1 MESSTLPFPFLE
13 VLVDQKIDKPL
24 CYENRGFYL
33 SIGSRVLVPLRS
45 KIVKA
50 TVIRGL
56 EKSSFEKTAKI
67 HSLLEEESLTEDLMH
82 LAQWMS
88 EYYMTPFQKVLTTL
102 LPASLKKKTQKEE
115 QFFVEKKAS
124 IAALT
129 DLAASICEQNHPQK
143 KVLEVIL
150 KEQKGIYLSKL
161 LELAKVSKSPVET
174 LVKKGVLELKKIEV
188 DRSFFQHEDFILAPN
203 KILNNEQQS
212 ALEKIFFKLQEKKFH
227 TELLFG
233 VTGSGKTEVYLQ
245 AIQKAR
251 SLGLGVLFL
260 VPEIALT
267 TQTIDRLVSRFNEQ
281 IAVLHHR
288 LSDGERFDAYRG
300 ILSGKISIVIGARS
314 AIFAPVQNL
323 GLIIVDEEQDGS
335 FKQTEEMPCY
345 NARDVAIVRAKNRK
359 AICILGSA
367 TPCFETFYNTLH
379 QKYGISTLTQRAK
392 QNPLPEVKIVDMR
405 HEDDKKKCRALF
417 SDLLLEKIED
427 RLQRG
432 EQTLLFLN
440 RRGFFKCQI
449 CTTCNET
456 LKCDQCDVCLT
467 YHKGENILACHLCG
481 YTQDPQKAVC
491 KKCHSKETMRFQ
503 GPGTEQVE
511 RALKALF
518 KEARVLRMDRD
529 TTRHKGSHDA
539 LYREFKSQK
548 ADILIG
554 TQMIAKG
561 LDFPLVTL
569 VGILNA
575 DSMLHIPD
583 FRSAEN
589 AFQLLSQVAG
599 RAGRGDFPGEVIL
612 QTRLPEYQVMHY
624 ASKGDYKN
632 FFAEE
637 LLLRKQFHYP
647 PYKKMC
653 RIVLQSTESALIERF
668 GVYLTQLLEK
678 NREPDVDILPYTL
691 CGLTK
696 AKGKHRGQILLKAQK
711 FTSLKKMVLLI
722 PKHEKIKC
730 LVDID
735 PLQTFF

>member
-1 MESSTLPFPFLE
+1 MASAPLIPPFVE
-13 VLVDQKIDKPL
+13 VLVDQRVFKPL
-24 CYENRGFYL
+24 CYENTGFAL
-33 SIGSRVLVPLRS
+33 NVGSRVLVPLINKS
-45 KIVKA
+45 VKG
-50 TVIRGL
+50 TVVGCL
-56 EKSSFEKTAKI
+56 NAASFQKVAKI
-67 HSLLEEESLTEDLMH
+67 DSVLVEESLTEDLMD
-82 LAQWMS
+82 LAEWMS
-88 EYYMTPFQKVLTTL
+88 AYYLTPFQKVLTTL
-102 LPASLKKKTQKEE
+102 LPASLKKKIKKEE
-115 QFFVEKKAS
+115 HYFVTRRAP
-124 IAALT
+124 IA
-129 DLAASICEQNHPQK
+129 DLIEAASKILDPKNPQK
-143 KVLEVIL
+143 RVLEYL
-150 KEQKGIYLSKL
+150 LMQEKGVFLSKL
-161 LELAKVSKSPVET
+161 LEETGVSKSPIES
-174 LVKKGVLELKKIEV
+174 LVKKKWIDLKKLEV
-188 DRSFFQHEDFILAPN
+188 DRSLFTHEDFLLSPP
-203 KILNNEQQS
+203 KKLNEEQQQ
-212 ALEKIFFKLQEKKFH
+212 ALDKIVLGLEAKTFL

-251 SLGLGVLFL
+251 SLGLGVLYL

-267 TQTIDRLVSRFNEQ
+267 TQTIDRLLSRFSEQ

-314 AIFAPVQNL
+314 AIFAPVKNL

-345 NARDVAIVRAKNRK
+345 NARDVAIVRAKYLK
-359 AICILGSA
+359 AVCVLGSA
-367 TPCFETFYNTLH
+367 TPCFETFYNAQNL
-379 QKYGISTLTQRAK
+379 KYGISCLTQRAK

-417 SDLLLEKIED
+417 SDLLLNKIED
-427 RLQRG
+427 RLKKG

-481 YTQDPQKAVC
+481 FTQDPKEAFC
-491 KKCHSKETMRFQ
+491 KKCRSKETMRFQ

-589 AFQLLSQVAG
+589 AFQLLSQVSG
-599 RAGRGDFPGEVIL
+599 RAGRGDFPGEVVL
-612 QTRLPEYQVMHY
+612 QTRLPDYQVIHH
-624 ASKGDYKN
+624 ASKEDYKN
-632 FFAEE
+632 FFEE
-637 LLLRKQFHYP
+637 EILLRKQFDYP
-647 PYKKMC
+647 PFKKMC
-653 RIVLQSTESALIERF
+653 RIVLQAPESTLLDRF
-668 GVYLTQLLEK
+668 GTFLTHLFEK
-678 NREPDVDILPYTL
+678 NRELDVDILPYTL

-696 AKGKHRGQILLKAQK
+696 AKGQYRGQILLKAQK

-722 PKHEKIKC
+722 PKAEKIKI
-730 LVDID
+730 LVDVD

>member
-1 MESSTLPFPFLE
+1 MESSSNTFPFLE

-24 CYENRGFYL
+24 CYENRGYVL
-33 SIGSRVLVPLRS
+33 SIGSRVLVPLRN

-50 TVIRGL
+50 TVIKGL
-56 EKSSFEKTAKI
+56 QKPTFEKTAKI
-67 HSLLEEESLTEDLMH
+67 HSVLEEESLTEDLMK
-82 LAQWMS
+82 LASWMS
-88 EYYMTPFQKVLTTL
+88 EYYMTPYQKVLTTL

-115 QFFVEKKAS
+115 QFFVEKKAPTAS
-124 IAALT
+124 LIE
-129 DLAASICEQNHPQK
+129 LAASIHQKNSPQK

-161 LELAKVSKSPVET
+161 LELAEVSKSPVDT
-174 LVKKGVLELKKIEV
+174 LVKKGFLELRKIEV

-203 KILNNEQQS
+203 KVLNSEQQI
-212 ALEKIFFKLQEKKFH
+212 ALEKIFLKLGEKKFH

-251 SLGLGVLFL
+251 SLNLGVLFL

-267 TQTIDRLVSRFNEQ
+267 TQTIERLNSRFSEQ

-345 NARDVAIVRAKNRK
+345 NARDIAIVRAKNLK
-359 AICILGSA
+359 AVCILGSA
-367 TPCFETFYNTLH
+367 TPSFETFYNTKND
-379 QKYGISTLTQRAK
+379 KYGISNLTQRAK
-392 QNPLPEVKIVDMR
+392 QNPLPDVKIVDMR
-405 HEDDKKKCRALF
+405 LEDDKKKCRALF
-417 SDLLLEKIED
+417 SDLLLNKIED
-427 RLQRG
+427 RLKKG

-481 YTQDPQKAVC
+481 YTQDPQKVFC

-612 QTRLPEYQVMHY
+612 QTRLPDYQVIHH
-624 ASKGDYKN
+624 ASKEDYKN
-632 FFAEE
+632 FFDEE
-637 LLLRKQFHYP
+637 LILRKQFQYP
-647 PYKKMC
+647 PFKKMC
-653 RIVLQSTESALIERF
+653 RIILQSSQNDLLDRF
-668 GVYLTQLLEK
+668 GSYLTHLLEK
-678 NREPDVDILPYTL
+678 YKEEDVDIYPYTL

-696 AKGKHRGQILLKAQK
+696 AKGQHRGQILLKALK
-711 FTSLKKMVLLI
+711 FTSLKKMVLKI
-722 PKHEKIKC
+722 PKQEKIKC
-730 LVDID
+730 LVDVD

>member
-1 MESSTLPFPFLE
+1 MASSALPPPFLE

-24 CYENRGFYL
+24 CYENCGLLLFV
-33 SIGSRVLVPLRS
+33 GSRVLVPLRN

-50 TVIRGL
+50 TVVKAL
-56 EKSSFEKTAKI
+56 EKPSFAKTAKI
-67 HSLLEEESLTEDLMH
+67 HSLLEEESLTEDLMQ
-82 LAQWMS
+82 LATWMS

-124 IAALT
+124 LATLIE
-129 DLAASICEQNHPQK
+129 LAASISQKNHPQK

-150 KEQKGIYLSKL
+150 KQDKGIYLSKL
-161 LELAKVSKSPVET
+161 LELAETSKSPVDT
-174 LVKKGVLELKKIEV
+174 LVKKGFLALKKIEV
-188 DRSFFQHEDFILAPN
+188 DRSFFQHEDFLLAPSKTLN
-203 KILNNEQQS
+203 SEQMAALKKITTKLD
-212 ALEKIFFKLQEKKFH
+212 EKTFH

-245 AIQKAR
+245 AIHKAR
-251 SLGLGVLFL
+251 SMGLGVVFL

-267 TQTIDRLVSRFNEQ
+267 TQTIERLLSRFSEQ

-345 NARDVAIVRAKNRK
+345 NARDVAIVRAKNLN
-359 AICILGSA
+359 ALCILGSA
-367 TPCFETFYNTLH
+367 TPCFETYYNAENL
-379 QKYGISTLTQRAK
+379 KYGQSTLTLRAK
-392 QNPLPEVKIVDMR
+392 QNPLPDVKIVDMR

-427 RLQRG
+427 RLKKG

-449 CTTCNET
+449 CTSCNET

-481 YTQDPQKAVC
+481 FTQDPQKAFC
-491 KKCHSKETMRFQ
+491 KKCCSRETMRFQ

-583 FRSAEN
+583 FRSQEN
-589 AFQLLSQVAG
+589 AFQLLSQVSG

-612 QTRLPEYQVMHY
+612 QTRLPEYPVIHH
-624 ASKGDYKN
+624 ASKEDYKT
-632 FFAEE
+632 FFHEE
-637 LLLRKQFHYP
+637 IILRKQFHYP
-647 PYKKMC
+647 PFKKLC
-653 RIVLQSTESALIERF
+653 RIVLQSSESTLLDQF
-668 GVYLTQLLEK
+668 GAYLTHLFEK
-678 NREPDVDILPYTL
+678 TRETDVDILPYTL

-696 AKGKHRGQILLKAQK
+696 AKGQHRGQILLKALK
-711 FTSLKKMVLLI
+711 FSSLKKMVLKI

-730 LVDID
+730 LVDVD